1 MRPSGFLAV
10 LSTALVGYA
19 AAKDA
24 PVVIDNPQ
32 GVEFKASLPKK
43 PFFAGAAL
51 VGNVKGSVSATAG
64 PAGKGVRFRVQF
76 ENLPKTGGPF
86 CESSSCSRL
95 LSVFHLLS
103 PVSLHLSGQWLCV
116 CALKVANQCPYAVYH
131 IHEEPAVNGNCTSTL
146 AHLDPYH
153 RGETPAC
160 NASEPQTCQVGD
172 LSGKYGKITSDPF
185 VAEYFDLY
193 TSLQPGSP
201 AFFGNRSIVIHYA
214 NKTRLTCANFAK
226 LPVPAATTVPSTT
239 GAHHTAIHGP
249 LATGGAQHNLT
260 GSHNTTGHHNFTSPH
275 RTTGA
280 ASPSDVYTLTSVV
293 TVPGSPTT
301 SSSLTTTD
309 DAGSGGASATS
320 SVVPFPGA
328 ASGNRVSL
336 SLLSGVVAAIFFSL

>member
-1 MRPSGFLAV
+1 MRPSGLLTV
-10 LSTALVGYA
+10 LSAALFGCA

-86 CESSSCSRL
+86 L
-95 LSVFHLLS
+95 
-103 PVSLHLSGQWLCV
+103 
-116 CALKVANQCPYAVYH
+116 YH

-201 AFFGNRSIVIHYA
+201 AYFGNRSIVVHYA

-226 LPVPAATTVPSTT
+226 LPVSAATTVHSTT

-260 GSHNTTGHHNFTSPH
+260 GSPSTASHHNLTGPHHTFTASPH
-275 RTTGA
+275 HATGA
-280 ASPSDVYTLTSVV
+280 ASASDVYTLTSVV
-293 TVPGSPTT
+293 TVPGSSTT
-301 SSSLTTTD
+301 SSSLTTT

-320 SVVPFPGA
+320 SVVPFPGGA

-336 SLLSGVVAAIFFSL
+336 SLLGGVVAAVFFSL

>member
-10 LSTALVGYA
+10 LSTALFGCA

-32 GVEFKASLPKK
+32 GVEFKATLPKK
-43 PFFAGAAL
+43 PFFTGAAL

-86 CESSSCSRL
+86 L
-95 LSVFHLLS
+95 
-103 PVSLHLSGQWLCV
+103 
-116 CALKVANQCPYAVYH
+116 YH

-160 NASEPQTCQVGD
+160 NASAPQTCQVGD

-201 AFFGNRSIVIHYA
+201 AFFGNRSIVVHYA

-226 LPVPAATTVPSTT
+226 LPVSSPTTVHSTA

-249 LATGGAQHNLT
+249 LATGGA
-260 GSHNTTGHHNFTSPH
+260 HNTTSHHNSTSPH
-275 RTTGA
+275 HTYT
-280 ASPSDVYTLTSVV
+280 ASPHHSTGGASPTDVYTLTSVV

-301 SSSLTTTD
+301 SSSLTTT

-336 SLLSGVVAAIFFSL
+336 SLLGGVVAVIFFSL

>member
-10 LSTALVGYA
+10 LSTAFFGCA

-32 GVEFKASLPKK
+32 GVEFKATLPKK
-43 PFFAGAAL
+43 PFFSGAAL

-64 PAGKGVRFRVQF
+64 PASKGVRFRVQF
-76 ENLPKTGGPF
+76 ENFPKTGGPF
-86 CESSSCSRL
+86 L
-95 LSVFHLLS
+95 
-103 PVSLHLSGQWLCV
+103 
-116 CALKVANQCPYAVYH
+116 YH

-201 AFFGNRSIVIHYA
+201 AFFGNRSIVVHYA

-226 LPVPAATTVPSTT
+226 LPVSSATTRRHGSWQSYHDDELN
-239 GAHHTAIHGP
+239 HHGCREWFQRHVICCS
-249 LATGGAQHNLT
+249 L
-260 GSHNTTGHHNFTSPH
+260 
-275 RTTGA
+275 
-280 ASPSDVYTLTSVV
+280 
-293 TVPGSPTT
+293 PGS
-301 SSSLTTTD
+301 SI
-309 DAGSGGASATS
+309 
-320 SVVPFPGA
+320 
-328 ASGNRVSL
+328 RK
-336 SLLSGVVAAIFFSL
+336 

>member
-10 LSTALVGYA
+10 LSTALFGCA

-32 GVEFKASLPKK
+32 GAEFKATLPKK

-86 CESSSCSRL
+86 L
-95 LSVFHLLS
+95 
-103 PVSLHLSGQWLCV
+103 
-116 CALKVANQCPYAVYH
+116 YH

-201 AFFGNRSIVIHYA
+201 AFFGNRSIVVHYA

-226 LPVPAATTVPSTT
+226 LPVPAATTVHSTA

-249 LATGGAQHNLT
+249 LATGGAHHNLT
-260 GSHNTTGHHNFTSPH
+260 GSHNTTSHHNFTSPH

-309 DAGSGGASATS
+309 AGNGGASATS